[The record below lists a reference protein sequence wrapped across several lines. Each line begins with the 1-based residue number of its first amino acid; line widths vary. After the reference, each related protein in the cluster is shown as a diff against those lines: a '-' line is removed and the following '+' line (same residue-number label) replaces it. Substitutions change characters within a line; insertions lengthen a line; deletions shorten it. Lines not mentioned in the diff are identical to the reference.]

1 LPDYD
6 TIDTKAQI
14 YLKAAHK
21 ARRTIHIEK
30 GRIDAEFFNV
40 ELVFMLIT
48 GVVLIMVIDG
58 LLHKFV

>member
-1 LPDYD
+1 MPDYD
-6 TIDTKAQI
+6 TIDTKVQI

-30 GRIDAEFFNV
+30 GRIDAEFFDGEPV
-40 ELVFMLIT
+40 VMLIIS
-48 GVVLIMVIDG
+48 VVLIMVIDG